1 MIKYVFSCK
10 IELPEL
16 AFSCIHVINWR
27 YQRILYKEFSC
38 FFVWLNEAMIV
49 NTCFNA
55 TDPNVGLALS
65 ADHATQKCYMADTG
79 LLTTQTFM
87 DGAYTDN
94 ELYKAILFDRLDI
107 NEGMI
112 LENAVAQML
121 RTMVISFIFIPA
133 VIKKTGKITWK
144 STF

>member
-1 MIKYVFSCK
+1 
-10 IELPEL
+10 
-16 AFSCIHVINWR
+16 
-27 YQRILYKEFSC
+27 
-38 FFVWLNEAMIV
+38 
-49 NTCFNA
+49 
-55 TDPNVGLALS
+55 
-65 ADHATQKCYMADTG
+65 MADTG

-121 RTMVISFIFIPA
+121 RTVSYTHLA
-133 VIKKTGKITWK
+133 VYK
-144 STF
+144 SQTLQSTPLPDIRYLFHR